1 MTEQKQAFD
10 KRELKSLFRE
20 LLKPY
25 ATMIPEI
32 GNQDN
37 AFNDAI
43 PYLHRIFSGNDGCDW
58 ELQDLFYDFED
69 QIDEATDKATESR
82 HVFVLLIKLYIL
94 LEYMNYPYR
103 LSLKNPFGSM
113 CGKIDCF
120 ASKVKQRCIDN
131 EVDMDF
137 MEFME
142 KVYEEEDPT
151 YSYWGF
157 SQLIGQKIV
166 NLPYWDTNRYHLLTV
181 PYKPEVGQS
190 AEVSPNSKSAGEVQ
204 INSNTERAELL
215 STIND
220 LKNEIKSLKDE
231 NEKLKSQID
240 DLLNEPKAENTNEWQ
255 LNVKVRCAF
264 VLKMFKMI
272 CGEIADK
279 QAAAILCAI
288 LTGYDAPNYLYN
300 HIGAMEADM
309 ISGNKSLM
317 EDVDKL
323 NAVVVHGLKAEKL
336 IIKKSDKK
344 SNEEDV
350 PDREVYS
357 ELVGVMIP
365 RRR

>member
-25 ATMIPEI
+25 ATTIPEI

-43 PYLHRIFSGNDGCDW
+43 PYLHRIFSGDDDCDW

-69 QIDEATDKATESR
+69 QIDEATDKALVAR

-103 LSLKNPFGSM
+103 LSLKNPFGPM
-113 CGKIDCF
+113 CGKIDDF
-120 ASKVKQRCIDN
+120 AAKVKQTCIEN

-142 KVYEEEDPT
+142 NVYEEEDPT
-151 YSYWGF
+151 YCGF

-166 NLPYWDTNRYHLLTV
+166 DLPYWDNNRYHLLTV

-190 AEVSPNSKSAGEVQ
+190 SEVSPNSKSADKVQ

-215 STIND
+215 SKIND
-220 LKNEIKSLKDE
+220 LQNEIESLKNE

-240 DLLNEPKAENTNEWQ
+240 EYYVDNECDDTNIFHIDYKARTELIYKLLNKAGVNVTNSQAVAHLCVLLIGYKSPRTIYNFVRKINNGNTKSN
-255 LNVKVRCAF
+255 K
-264 VLKMFKMI
+264 
-272 CGEIADK
+272 
-279 QAAAILCAI
+279 
-288 LTGYDAPNYLYN
+288 GYWHD
-300 HIGAMEADM
+300 IDR
-309 ISGNKSLM
+309 
-317 EDVDKL
+317 L
-323 NAVVVHGLKAEKL
+323 NAALIEGLSSKEL
-336 IIKKSDKK
+336 IIKKRDNNGNVDSEPDK
-344 SNEEDV
+344 SIYQDDV
-350 PDREVYS
+350 NKMNFRK
-357 ELVGVMIP
+357 
-365 RRR
+365 R

>member
-103 LSLKNPFGSM
+103 LSLKNPFGPM
-113 CGKIDCF
+113 CGKIDDF
-120 ASKVKQRCIDN
+120 AAKVKQTCIEN

-350 PDREVYS
+350 PDREVYR